1 MLHSYYN
8 YLMPH
13 LHFHKSTSLIGRV
26 DMFKNPAGIY
36 LLQVNNGN
44 ARTRR
49 EICSYVNKGANRDT
63 WNNA

>member
-1 MLHSYYN
+1 
-8 YLMPH
+8 
-13 LHFHKSTSLIGRV
+13 
-26 DMFKNPAGIY
+26 MFKNPAGIY

-44 ARTRR
+44 ARR

>member
-1 MLHSYYN
+1 
-8 YLMPH
+8 
-13 LHFHKSTSLIGRV
+13 
-26 DMFKNPAGIY
+26 MFKNPAGIY

>member
-1 MLHSYYN
+1 
-8 YLMPH
+8 
-13 LHFHKSTSLIGRV
+13 
-26 DMFKNPAGIY
+26 MFKNPAGIY

-44 ARTRR
+44 ARTRH

>member
-1 MLHSYYN
+1 
-8 YLMPH
+8 MPH